1 MRNDTL
7 IDTLELGSGG
17 QKQKYEIYG
26 DDDQTP
32 TYAVIYRQQGESWQA
47 LEEKLPFAAQDEQQ
61 EATGSMGYGSGDT
74 LPDLRDLPAEA
85 RARCEKHWQEQNER

>member
-32 TYAVIYRQQGESWQA
+32 TYAVIYRQQGDSWQA
-47 LEEKLPFAAQDEQQ
+47 LEEKLTLAGGNRINGLRLRRYIARFAR
-61 EATGSMGYGSGDT
+61 S
-74 LPDLRDLPAEA
+74 A
-85 RARCEKHWQEQNER
+85 R

>member
-26 DDDQTP
+26 DDDHTP

-47 LEEKLPFAAQDEQQ
+47 QEEKLTFAAQDEQQ

-85 RARCEKHWQEQNER
+85 RARCEEHWQEQNKR